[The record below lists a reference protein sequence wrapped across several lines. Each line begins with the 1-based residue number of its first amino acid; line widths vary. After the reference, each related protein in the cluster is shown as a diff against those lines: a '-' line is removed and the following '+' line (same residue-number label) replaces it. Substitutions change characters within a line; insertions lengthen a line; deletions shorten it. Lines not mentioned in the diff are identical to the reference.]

1 MAHRNFTSNNFK
13 IEKMDKTDNLA
24 TEYAQNNSDQ
34 ILLLLAKAYQDGY
47 NQGICDSTHKINI
60 DDVEYL
66 DLGLPS
72 GTLWSFPP
80 YYCNYG
86 WKLKLLPYEQVKDL
100 NLPTREQWEELCQ
113 HCRIV
118 DKKIIAP
125 NGIRF
130 GYPSRSYTIYTL
142 GEQCAKGHN
151 RFWMKSEPDD
161 DHNVSVIE
169 FDKDVNTYKVHFTG
183 YKLPFFLV
191 KTAEPKL

>member
-24 TEYAQNNSDQ
+24 TEYAQNNSEQ

-118 DKKIIAP
+118 DKK
-125 NGIRF
+125 
-130 GYPSRSYTIYTL
+130 
-142 GEQCAKGHN
+142 
-151 RFWMKSEPDD
+151 
-161 DHNVSVIE
+161 
-169 FDKDVNTYKVHFTG
+169 
-183 YKLPFFLV
+183 
-191 KTAEPKL
+191 